1 MTETTGAT
9 DRTRTIL
16 DPSFVD
22 GLDGLSLDEV
32 RARRDEALVEREFQ
46 SFLRRLLQGRED
58 LLQAE
63 RERRESGQPP
73 APLVERLTAALA
85 EGPRPTRSR
94 GEALRD
100 VLTPEDLDQAAGW
113 ADAAAPTAASAD
125 PSTLSDEDLRTALD
139 ELALAER
146 QVSEAR
152 TAVLRV
158 HDRLQEELT
167 RRYRDDPSSIPQGP

>member
-1 MTETTGAT
+1 V
-9 DRTRTIL
+9 L
-16 DPSFVD
+16 DPAFLE
-22 GLDGLSLDEV
+22 GLDGLNVDEV

-58 LLQAE
+58 LLIAE
-63 RERRESGQPP
+63 RDLRRSGEPP

-85 EGPRPTRSR
+85 DRPRPPRSR

-100 VLTPEDLDQAAGW
+100 VLTPDDLDQATGW
-113 ADAAAPTAASAD
+113 ADAAAPTAATAD
-125 PSTLSDEDLRTALD
+125 PSALSDEDLQIALE
-139 ELALAER
+139 ELDRAER

-152 TAVLRV
+152 SAVLRV

-167 RRYRDDPSSIPQGP
+167 RRYRDDPSSIPQSL